1 MLELKQTP
9 LFQKWQRKLK
19 DRRAK
24 AIIAAR
30 LFRLANNLPGDVSSI
45 GRGVSELRIH
55 YGPGYRVYFKKQ
67 GKTIVILLC
76 GGNKSTQSKDIEMA
90 LRLAQ
95 E

>member
-9 LFQKWQRKLK
+9 TFQKWERKLK

-30 LFRLANNLPGDVSSI
+30 LFRLANNLPGDVSPV

-55 YGPGYRVYFKKQ
+55 YGSGIVFISKSRVKQ
-67 GKTIVILLC
+67 LLFCFAEVI
-76 GGNKSTQSKDIEMA
+76 KA
-90 LRLAQ
+90 LRAKTLKWHCD
-95 E
+95 